1 VDAQAGL
8 DPCWSQ
14 IHYFGFVVMRLI
26 YNVFTAG
33 GDKKADAGAG
43 GGEFSFVS

>member
-1 VDAQAGL
+1 MFYL
-8 DPCWSQ
+8 
-14 IHYFGFVVMRLI
+14 YFIDVLFI
-26 YNVFTAG
+26 AG